1 MLCMVVFSHSP
12 STLVSDIFHAQTD
25 CSIQAIH
32 TPGRLNIT
40 ADDILGAG
48 PNWFTCSRSNISFTH
63 SGASRA
69 SGPPAS
75 GILSK
80 GLPRPG
86 GSSGAPSGRGLSQST
101 ETIQDW
107 VEEVFDLLSGLNST
121 STLNAQENVTLFV
134 TFWVLSGGLS
144 VINLTWQH
152 CNVCS

>member
-1 MLCMVVFSHSP
+1 MVVFSHSP

-25 CSIQAIH
+25 CSIEAIH

-48 PNWFTCSRSNISFTH
+48 PNWFTCSRSNISFTY

-80 GLPRPG
+80 GLPRPSVVEPG
-86 GSSGAPSGRGLSQST
+86 AMQPLSLIHIPPREDPALWHQKSSFSEQSHCHRK
-101 ETIQDW
+101 
-107 VEEVFDLLSGLNST
+107 T
-121 STLNAQENVTLFV
+121 SKLQIPEA
-134 TFWVLSGGLS
+134 S
-144 VINLTWQH
+144 H
-152 CNVCS
+152 